1 MFSAFEAHPALCDA
15 VIELMKVV
23 NRDLNKT
30 SSKPAARRMFYS
42 LSVKLLCTAV
52 SLCCQQIKQLCVVNT
67 ESHLA
72 QNVYLFC
79 DQQ

>member
-30 SSKPAARRMFYS
+30 SKPAARRMFYS
-42 LSVKLLCTAV
+42 LSVNYFSALLCP
-52 SLCCQQIKQLCVVNT
+52 CVVNR
-67 ESHLA
+67 S
-72 QNVYLFC
+72 NSCV
-79 DQQ
+79 